1 VESLI
6 PRCYDLAVHF
16 SSYSSPIGY
25 LLLVASER
33 GLGELSFDYD
43 RTRLAAARTK
53 KDWAASDD
61 ALAQTRRELDEY
73 FSGTRRD
80 FSLALDLRGTPF
92 QLRCWNALLEIPY
105 GKTCSYADLARKV
118 GSPRG
123 FRAVGMANHDN
134 PIAIIVPCHR
144 VITSDH
150 KLGGY
155 GGGLGVKEKL
165 LHLEGARWREPHPK
179 LAFA

>member
-1 VESLI
+1 M
-6 PRCYDLAVHF
+6 HF
-16 SSYSSPIGY
+16 SSYISPIGHM
-25 LLLVASER
+25 LLVTSDR
-33 GLGELSFDYD
+33 GLRFIDFDYQKKK
-43 RTRLAAARTK
+43 LGAAHAN
-53 KDWAASDD
+53 AEFAESDS
-61 ALAQTRRELDEY
+61 ALADVRHELDEY
-73 FSGTRRD
+73 FAGRLRD
-80 FSLALDLRGTPF
+80 FTVPLDLRGTDF

-134 PIAIIVPCHR
+134 PIPIIVPCHR

-155 GGGLGVKEKL
+155 GGGLDVKEKL
-165 LHLEGARWREPHPK
+165 LRLEGAVWREPHPG
-179 LAFA
+179 LAFPTAAPR